1 MAAPRLKPDRADH
14 AELLSQDALRIGGLA
29 LTSPPVG
36 ELIARTAFLIVL
48 VIVTVLALFPHLQLP
63 EPSALQGYFDKV
75 GHVLAFVALALL
87 GAGAW
92 PRRWSLIGGLVCY
105 AVILE
110 LLQRFSAGREVH
122 IADALANL
130 VGLAIGL
137 GLVMARRRIRA
148 RDRARARAKSTPP
161 MATS

>member
-1 MAAPRLKPDRADH
+1 MIL
-14 AELLSQDALRIGGLA
+14 
-29 LTSPPVG
+29 
-36 ELIARTAFLIVL
+36 RTAFLIVL
-48 VIVTVLALFPHLQLP
+48 VIVTVLALYPRLQLP

-75 GHVLAFVALALL
+75 GHVLAFVALAFL

-110 LLQRFSAGREVH
+110 LSQRFSTGREVH

-137 GLVMARRRIRA
+137 GLVMARRRTRA
-148 RDRARARAKSTPP
+148 GARARARAKSETP
-161 MATS
+161 MATG

>member
-14 AELLSQDALRIGGLA
+14 AELLSQDAVRIGGLA

-48 VIVTVLALFPHLQLP
+48 MIVTVLALFPHLQLP

-110 LLQRFSAGREVH
+110 LSQLFSPGREVH
-122 IADALANL
+122 ITDALANL

-137 GLVMARRRIRA
+137 GLVMAGRRT
-148 RDRARARAKSTPP
+148 RARARAKSTPP
-161 MATS
+161 MATG

>member
-14 AELLSQDALRIGGLA
+14 AELLSQDAVRIGGLA

-105 AVILE
+105 AAILE
-110 LLQRFSAGREVH
+110 LSQRFSAGREVH

-148 RDRARARAKSTPP
+148 RNRARARAKSTPP

>member
-14 AELLSQDALRIGGLA
+14 AGLLSQDAVRIGGLA

-48 VIVTVLALFPHLQLP
+48 VIVTALALFPHLQLP

-87 GAGAW
+87 VAGAW

-110 LLQRFSAGREVH
+110 LSQRFSAGREVH